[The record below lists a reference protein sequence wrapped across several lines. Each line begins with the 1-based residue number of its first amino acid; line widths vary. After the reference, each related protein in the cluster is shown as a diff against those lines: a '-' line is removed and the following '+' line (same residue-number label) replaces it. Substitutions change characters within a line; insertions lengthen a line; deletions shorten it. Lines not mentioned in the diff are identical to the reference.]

1 MKHCKK
7 LLSTLLA
14 LVIALSAVSVGF
26 YAFAQEGEAMQ
37 DPLASVEQQISD
49 WYSNH
54 RNNLYSTKAENADE
68 KAAARKAY
76 DEINEQL
83 KALTENQRFQLNL
96 EHYGYW
102 LQVVLTDVTR
112 NLSANPEKSP
122 SAPDKCKVMQN
133 NISALEDVIGKFP
146 KDYADVLDA
155 YQVFNEKAGSYYL
168 GNTSS
173 QDFKKADMQAL
184 LDKYIASIK
193 SFTFKGFLFSDLLT
207 INPSGGFYFG
217 LSAIRSSVG
226 VTAGNLVKLLYN
238 KNQDLS
244 TKTGKDPVAPKNTD
258 YVTKTGKKAPYVYT
272 YKNADSPQKYLDDF
286 DTYCAQYQTDVIDI
300 AARTY
305 QDVYDI
311 LADFDEF
318 KNLKSVDNA
327 IYNAGKKIINEE
339 SVAADE
345 VKAAIALYNSLLGDE
360 KALFDSLAARSEY
373 KLLPYVRNPHTLDE
387 LTPEILYT
395 KTSSIS
401 TYKLSDLVNKCNDFL
416 YDLLLKEFEEYI
428 KTVDLNKKNETIIKT
443 AQTKYAELPSA
454 FKSKISSEALA
465 KFTELVKPDRNPSDM
480 SQQIKAFRQTAVILP
495 TDNCPLGTQA
505 NGIQIAVDDLWSL
518 VSDTV
523 LPLVIGSV
531 KVSEGVNLDKIL
543 AENVYTN
550 AMVAKIF
557 SLYATLSHNETD
569 LGVAGLTLGR
579 VIEMLCSPS
588 NIAKALEEDKYS
600 KAAEIVKTYSKLDD
614 LAKQE
619 FVSGDFG
626 FKDGDRNGFVDALL
640 AVLRPITTLLAP
652 GAKAI
657 GVVALNI
664 NMFDYVD
671 GDGVYQYGAYSE
683 LIPLLE
689 QLGLT
694 TLPTPAQ
701 YKKQYEDKSA
711 ATSKNIAADEFLR
724 PVINSLLTDL
734 VDMVSSDPLN
744 GVIKVLP
751 RLAYILSTDML
762 NTNVKA
768 ALSHMGM
775 LSGLAGSLDL
785 SQKAITDKLI
795 GQPIDLTSIAGTKC
809 ELKLKPIDWNKLANC
824 ATVKVMPSASNTN
837 EYFVLR
843 TGDTTTCFTTVFY
856 YIHAVAFAD
865 KANYEA
871 IKSLINTKL
880 SAVAGIITDIT
891 NGFADVNQVESYKK
905 LLNFF
910 QQPTKPLPEIKID
923 VPDLSLTKKNTIDAS
938 KCIIKLSKTAYKYD
952 GKAHKP
958 AVTVTYKG
966 KKLKLGTDYS
976 VSYIGGCKNTGK
988 YGVTVS
994 LKGKYSGYK
1003 NLYFTINPKN
1013 TTLKSVAKGKKSFTV
1028 KWNKKTSQITGYQI
1042 QYSTSKNFKNAKTV
1056 TIDRTSVTS
1065 KKIKGLK
1072 GKKKYYVRIRTYKNF
1087 SGAKAY
1093 SSWSKA
1099 KTVVTKK

>member
-1 MKHCKK
+1 MNHNINQLIIHIKQACSALLRHNKVSCFQAEYDFFCLKHKCFFVQQLHNLIQIPKRYIVAYIFFIK
-7 LLSTLLA
+7 LTLGKVVGMIASPST
-14 LVIALSAVSVGF
+14 IANML
-26 YAFAQEGEAMQ
+26 EE
-37 DPLASVEQQISD
+37 
-49 WYSNH
+49 
-54 RNNLYSTKAENADE
+54 E
-68 KAAARKAY
+68 KFAAAAQKIKPY
-76 DEINEQL
+76 
-83 KALTENQRFQLNL
+83 
-96 EHYGYW
+96 
-102 LQVVLTDVTR
+102 
-112 NLSANPEKSP
+112 S
-122 SAPDKCKVMQN
+122 
-133 NISALEDVIGKFP
+133 
-146 KDYADVLDA
+146 
-155 YQVFNEKAGSYYL
+155 
-168 GNTSS
+168 
-173 QDFKKADMQAL
+173 DF
-184 LDKYIASIK
+184 
-193 SFTFKGFLFSDLLT
+193 
-207 INPSGGFYFG
+207 
-217 LSAIRSSVG
+217 
-226 VTAGNLVKLLYN
+226 
-238 KNQDLS
+238 
-244 TKTGKDPVAPKNTD
+244 KNTD
-258 YVTKTGKKAPYVYT
+258 TQNK
-272 YKNADSPQKYLDDF
+272 F
-286 DTYCAQYQTDVIDI
+286 DA
-300 AARTY
+300 
-305 QDVYDI
+305 
-311 LADFDEF
+311 
-318 KNLKSVDNA
+318 
-327 IYNAGKKIINEE
+327 
-339 SVAADE
+339 
-345 VKAAIALYNSLLGDE
+345 
-360 KALFDSLAARSEY
+360 LAA
-373 KLLPYVRNPHTLDE
+373 
-387 LTPEILYT
+387 
-395 KTSSIS
+395 
-401 TYKLSDLVNKCNDFL
+401 
-416 YDLLLKEFEEYI
+416 
-428 KTVDLNKKNETIIKT
+428 
-443 AQTKYAELPSA
+443 
-454 FKSKISSEALA
+454 
-465 KFTELVKPDRNPSDM
+465 
-480 SQQIKAFRQTAVILP
+480 
-495 TDNCPLGTQA
+495 
-505 NGIQIAVDDLWSL
+505 
-518 VSDTV
+518 
-523 LPLVIGSV
+523 
-531 KVSEGVNLDKIL
+531 
-543 AENVYTN
+543 
-550 AMVAKIF
+550 
-557 SLYATLSHNETD
+557 
-569 LGVAGLTLGR
+569 
-579 VIEMLCSPS
+579 
-588 NIAKALEEDKYS
+588 
-600 KAAEIVKTYSKLDD
+600 
-614 LAKQE
+614 QE

-626 FKDGDRNGFVDALL
+626 FKDGDREGFVDALL

-701 YKKQYEDKSA
+701 YKKQYEDKVA

-734 VDMVSSDPLN
+734 VDMVSPDPLN

-871 IKSLINTKL
+871 IKNLINTKL

-891 NGFADVNQVESYKK
+891 NGFADVNQVEAYKK

>member
-1 MKHCKK
+1 M
-7 LLSTLLA
+7 LS
-14 LVIALSAVSVGF
+14 
-26 YAFAQEGEAMQ
+26 
-37 DPLASVEQQISD
+37 
-49 WYSNH
+49 
-54 RNNLYSTKAENADE
+54 R
-68 KAAARKAY
+68 
-76 DEINEQL
+76 
-83 KALTENQRFQLNL
+83 
-96 EHYGYW
+96 
-102 LQVVLTDVTR
+102 
-112 NLSANPEKSP
+112 
-122 SAPDKCKVMQN
+122 
-133 NISALEDVIGKFP
+133 
-146 KDYADVLDA
+146 
-155 YQVFNEKAGSYYL
+155 
-168 GNTSS
+168 
-173 QDFKKADMQAL
+173 
-184 LDKYIASIK
+184 
-193 SFTFKGFLFSDLLT
+193 
-207 INPSGGFYFG
+207 
-217 LSAIRSSVG
+217 
-226 VTAGNLVKLLYN
+226 
-238 KNQDLS
+238 
-244 TKTGKDPVAPKNTD
+244 
-258 YVTKTGKKAPYVYT
+258 
-272 YKNADSPQKYLDDF
+272 
-286 DTYCAQYQTDVIDI
+286 
-300 AARTY
+300 
-305 QDVYDI
+305 
-311 LADFDEF
+311 
-318 KNLKSVDNA
+318 
-327 IYNAGKKIINEE
+327 
-339 SVAADE
+339 
-345 VKAAIALYNSLLGDE
+345 
-360 KALFDSLAARSEY
+360 
-373 KLLPYVRNPHTLDE
+373 
-387 LTPEILYT
+387 
-395 KTSSIS
+395 
-401 TYKLSDLVNKCNDFL
+401 
-416 YDLLLKEFEEYI
+416 
-428 KTVDLNKKNETIIKT
+428 
-443 AQTKYAELPSA
+443 
-454 FKSKISSEALA
+454 
-465 KFTELVKPDRNPSDM
+465 
-480 SQQIKAFRQTAVILP
+480 
-495 TDNCPLGTQA
+495 
-505 NGIQIAVDDLWSL
+505 
-518 VSDTV
+518 
-523 LPLVIGSV
+523 
-531 KVSEGVNLDKIL
+531 
-543 AENVYTN
+543 
-550 AMVAKIF
+550 
-557 SLYATLSHNETD
+557 NETD
-569 LGVAGLTLGR
+569 LGVMGFTLGR
-579 VIEMLCSPS
+579 VVNMLCSPS
-588 NIAKALEEDKYS
+588 NIAKALEEGKYS

-626 FKDGDRNGFVDALL
+626 FKDGDREGFVNALL

-671 GDGVYQYGAYSE
+671 GDGIYQYGAYSE

-701 YKKQYEDKSA
+701 YKKQYEDKAA

-724 PVINSLLTDL
+724 PVINSILTDL
-734 VDMVSSDPLN
+734 VDMVSPDPLN

-871 IKSLINTKL
+871 IKNLINTKL
-880 SAVAGIITDIT
+880 SAVADIITDIT
-891 NGFADVNQVESYKK
+891 NGFADVNQVEAYKK

-966 KKLKLGTDYS
+966 KKLKLGADYS

-1028 KWNKKTSQITGYQI
+1028 KWSKKTSQITGYQI
-1042 QYSTSKNFKNAKTV
+1042 QYSTSKNFKNAKP
-1056 TIDRTSVTS
+1056 
-1065 KKIKGLK
+1065 
-1072 GKKKYYVRIRTYKNF
+1072 
-1087 SGAKAY
+1087 
-1093 SSWSKA
+1093 
-1099 KTVVTKK
+1099 